1 MGPRVF
7 QIARKRRFSSERSAC
22 SPNDGPERK
31 DAQLRGREVG
41 NIGFDLLDL
50 RDVAEEHLRVDQVF
64 VDRIEV
70 REEHIAPEIELVEGF
85 VVVGRVDF
93 VKLGDE
99 PHAVARM
106 QPRYFAR
113 QVVDRH
119 PFGLPHRT
127 PGDTPQGID
136 EKQPRTPRREEH
148 RPFGQSLAIARIQ
161 VGGHLLQKSLHSSS
175 DSPGDFPGGIVRP
188 GSGSPLRII
197 VP

>member
-22 SPNDGPERK
+22 SPNEDPERK

-50 RDVAEEHLRVDQVF
+50 RDVAEQHLRVDQVF
-64 VDRIEV
+64 VNRIEV

-127 PGDTPQGID
+127 PGDTPQGVD

-148 RPFGQSLAIARIQ
+148 RPVRT
-161 VGGHLLQKSLHSSS
+161 VPRHSAHT
-175 DSPGDFPGGIVRP
+175 GRRP
-188 GSGSPLRII
+188 PPPEIPS
-197 VP
+197 